1 MAHNSLLAATQ
12 KMDTVA
18 LAVPQFAAPPP
29 YNPGA
34 PASNSKILRSPSQQ
48 RTLKGKSSVILRSS
62 EEPPPQAPAPAPTPR
77 TPTSQDRQS
86 SQAQLRRSLPTVP
99 RLRRIPRTEIGGPM
113 GAVVEKE

>member
-1 MAHNSLLAATQ
+1 MAHNSLLAAIQ
-12 KMDTVA
+12 KMDPVA
-18 LAVPQFAAPPP
+18 LAAPEFVAPPP

-62 EEPPPQAPAPAPTPR
+62 EEQSPQASAPGPH

-86 SQAQLRRSLPTVP
+86 SQAQSRRSLPNVL
-99 RLRRIPRTEIGGPM
+99 RLRRMPHTENGGPM
-113 GAVVEKE
+113 GAVGEEE